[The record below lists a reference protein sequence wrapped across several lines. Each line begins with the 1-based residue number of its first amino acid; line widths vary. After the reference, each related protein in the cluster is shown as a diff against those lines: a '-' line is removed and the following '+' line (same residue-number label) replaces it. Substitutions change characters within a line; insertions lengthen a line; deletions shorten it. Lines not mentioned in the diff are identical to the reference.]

1 MGARQPRAQRPK
13 EVVQPPSKLWKAG
26 VLAFGVTW
34 LAMLIRWWPLTQ
46 YNLWGS
52 DVGEYAGLMET
63 YLGTGGTLP
72 TAYTGWSSAYA
83 DFKGMYIIAG
93 TFAQISGLDSFYVL
107 SVVIPAAAA
116 LSALFAFVITL
127 RLSRSLFAA
136 TVAGGI
142 VAVSMPEAF
151 AGSHA
156 MPGALGGMMLTGLL
170 AAVVLSV
177 RSRISPWLIVALA
190 LAIIPTHH
198 LSSYLGALMLSL
210 GALLEARYSPRDAEQ
225 GRAVDAALIGGGTL
239 ILGSS
244 LFWAWGAPQFFGG
257 IIMGTSSTIGRIL
270 PGLGLLGATVL
281 VIAAWFFETR
291 PRDLARFR
299 GMFDDARTLRRLAI
313 AAAAPVVA
321 LGFLVAIGVPGT
333 NTAITWQMAL
343 PFVPLGWTLGAIA
356 PGVGR
361 LIPARGA
368 VMVFGAAIAVVL
380 SGVIATVFLPHIL
393 FPYRHMQYLVEVGA
407 PIAAVAVAY
416 AARTAGSLAFPA
428 KRHMARATATV
439 LIAALLGS
447 CLFTTFPTKSE
458 LVGFQEGTVDSEV
471 AALVWMTWD
480 IPGAYVATDHR
491 LSSMTFGFAYQDAS
505 WEASTP
511 ILTGTDKAAV
521 CNALATVKSP
531 SGGTNVTIVLVSD
544 DVVGGA
550 ALSQWDAATPLS
562 AAAMAKFDTG
572 PFVRAFDNGDAVA
585 WWATRPC
592 LGA

>member
-1 MGARQPRAQRPK
+1 MGARRPRSGRPK
-13 EVVQPPSKLWKAG
+13 EAVQAPSRLWKAG

-34 LAMLIRWWPLTQ
+34 LAMMIRWWPLTQ

-63 YLGTGGTLP
+63 YLGTGGNLP
-72 TAYTGWSSAYA
+72 TSYAGWSSAYA

-107 SVVIPAAAA
+107 AVIVPAAAA

-127 RLSRSLFAA
+127 RFSRSLFAS

-156 MPGALGGMMLTGLL
+156 MPGALGGMMLMALL
-170 AAVVLSV
+170 AAVVISV
-177 RSRISPWLIVALA
+177 RSPISKWVIVLLA

-198 LSSYLGALMLSL
+198 LTAYLGALMLSI
-210 GALLEARYSPRDAEQ
+210 GALIEARYAPRDAEQ
-225 GRAVDAALIGGGTL
+225 GRAVDSALLGGGIL

-257 IIMGTSSTIGRIL
+257 IIMGTSPTVGRLL
-270 PGLGLLGATVL
+270 PGLGILGATFL
-281 VIAAWFFETR
+281 VIAAWYLETR
-291 PRDLARFR
+291 PRDLARYR
-299 GMFDDARTLRRLAI
+299 AMFDDRRMLRRLAL
-313 AAAAPVVA
+313 AAVAPVVA
-321 LGFLVAIGVPGT
+321 LGFLVLIGVPGT
-333 NTAITWQMAL
+333 TTAISWQMAL
-343 PFVPLGWTLGAIA
+343 PFVPLGWTLGAVA
-356 PGVGR
+356 AGVAR
-361 LIPARGA
+361 LIPVRGSLLIL
-368 VMVFGAAIAVVL
+368 GAGIAVVL
-380 SGVIATVFLPHIL
+380 SGVVATVFLPHIL

-407 PIAAVAVAY
+407 PIAAVALAY
-416 AARTAGSLAFPA
+416 AARTAGTLAFPE
-428 KRHMARATATV
+428 RRTLARAVATV
-439 LIAALLGS
+439 LVAALLGS
-447 CLFTTFPTKSE
+447 CLFTTFPSKSE

-511 ILTGTDKAAV
+511 VLAGTDEAAV
-521 CNALATVKSP
+521 CLALDTVRSP
-531 SGGTNVTIVLVSD
+531 SGGTNVTLVLLSD
-544 DVVGGA
+544 DVVQGA

-562 AAAMAKFDTG
+562 APAIAKFATS
-572 PFVRAFDNGDAVA
+572 PFVRVFDNGDAVA

-592 LGA
+592 